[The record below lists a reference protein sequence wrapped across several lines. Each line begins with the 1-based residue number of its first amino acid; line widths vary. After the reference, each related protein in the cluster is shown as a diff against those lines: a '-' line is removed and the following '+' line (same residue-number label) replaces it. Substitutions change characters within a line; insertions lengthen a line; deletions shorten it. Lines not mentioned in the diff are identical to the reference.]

1 MSRYTIQGR
10 TAKWEVVIGLE
21 VHCQVIS
28 NSKLFSGASAVFG
41 NEQNTAVSTIDAGYP
56 GMLPVINKFAVQQA
70 IKTGFGINATINK
83 RSAFDRKNYYYADL
97 PSGYQITQFFKPI
110 VTDGWLEIE
119 RDNGE
124 VKRVGIERIHM
135 EQDAGKS
142 IHGVMKGKTFIDLN
156 RAGVTLMEL
165 VTRPEMES
173 PEDAGK
179 FVRKLRSIVRYL
191 GTCDGN
197 MDEGSMRCDVNV
209 SVNKEGAKEF
219 GTRVEVKN
227 VNSIRF
233 VIQAAEIEA
242 KRQIEAYENGEE
254 ITQETRLFDEEK
266 METRAMRSKE
276 FAMDYRYFPDPDLV
290 HLVLDDEMVNQIRE
304 NMPELPDAKKHRFME
319 EYGLSEYNAKQLVSE
334 KEIAAYYE
342 KAIVD
347 QDPKKVANWVIGDLF
362 ALLNAQGKDITE
374 SPIPPENL
382 GKLVGL
388 INGGVISGK
397 IAKEVFAIM
406 AETGKSPETIVEEKG
421 LKQVTDTTEIE
432 NAIDRVMSENQDKV
446 AEYKSG
452 KDKLLGWF
460 VGQVMAATKGKANPA
475 LLNELLKKK
484 MS

>member
-10 TAKWEVVIGLE
+10 TGEWEVVIGLE

-41 NEQNTAVSTIDAGYP
+41 NEQNTAVSTVDAGYP

-97 PSGYQITQFFKPI
+97 PTGYQITQFFKPI
-110 VTDGWLEIE
+110 VTDGWLDIE

-124 VKRVGIERIHM
+124 IKRVGIERIHM

-142 IHGVMKGKTFIDLN
+142 IHGMVKGKTFIDLN

-209 SVNKEGAKEF
+209 SVNRVGAKEF

-233 VIQAAEIEA
+233 VIQAADIESR
-242 KRQIEAYENGEE
+242 RQVEAYEAGE
-254 ITQETRLFDEEK
+254 TLKQETRLFDDEK
-266 METRAMRSKE
+266 LETRPMRSKE

-290 HLVLDDEMVNQIRE
+290 HLVLDDDMVQNIKD
-304 NMPELPDAKKHRFME
+304 NMPELPDAKKQRFMD

-342 KAIVD
+342 EAIKG

-362 ALLNAQGKDITE
+362 ALLNTLGKDIDE
-374 SPIPPENL
+374 SPISAENL

-388 INGGVISGK
+388 INDGTISGK

-406 AETGKSPETIVEEKG
+406 AETGKTPEAIVEEKG
-421 LKQVTDTTEIE
+421 LKQVTDTG
-432 NAIDRVMSENQDKV
+432 AIDAAIDEVMAKNPDKV
-446 AEYKSG
+446 AEYKGG

-460 VGQVMAATKGKANPA
+460 VGQVMAATKGKANPG

>member
-10 TAKWEVVIGLE
+10 TGEWEVVIGLE

-70 IKTGFGINATINK
+70 VKTGFGINATINK

-97 PSGYQITQFFKPI
+97 PTGYQITQFFKPI
-110 VTDGWLEIE
+110 VTDGWLDIE
-119 RDNGE
+119 RDSGE
-124 VKRVGIERIHM
+124 IKRIGIERIHM

-142 IHGVMKGKTFIDLN
+142 IHGTVKGKTFIDLD

-209 SVNKEGAKEF
+209 SVNKVGAKEF

-233 VIQAAEIEA
+233 VIQAADIESR
-242 KRQIEAYENGEE
+242 RQVEAYESGEPV
-254 ITQETRLFDEEK
+254 IQETRLFDDEK
-266 METRAMRSKE
+266 LETRAMRSKE

-290 HLVLDDEMVNQIRE
+290 HLVLDDEMVQNIKD
-304 NMPELPDAKKHRFME
+304 NMPELPDAKKQRFMS
-319 EYGLSEYNAKQLVSE
+319 EYDLSEYNAKQLVSE

-342 KAIVD
+342 EAIKG

-362 ALLNAQGKDITE
+362 ALLNTLGKDIDE
-374 SPIPPENL
+374 SPISAANL

-388 INGGVISGK
+388 INDGTISGK

-406 AETGKSPETIVEEKG
+406 AETGKSPEVIVEEKG
-421 LKQVTDTTEIE
+421 LKQVTDTG
-432 NAIDRVMSENQDKV
+432 AIDAAIDEVMAKNPDKV
-446 AEYKSG
+446 AEYKGG

-460 VGQVMAATKGKANPA
+460 VGQVMAATKGKANPG

>member
-242 KRQIEAYENGEE
+242 RRQVEAYENGE
-254 ITQETRLFDEEK
+254 IIQQETRLFDEEK

-290 HLVLDDEMVNQIRE
+290 HLVLDDEMVNRIRE

-362 ALLNAQGKDITE
+362 ALLNTQGKDITE

-388 INGGVISGK
+388 INVGVISGK

>member
-242 KRQIEAYENGEE
+242 RRQIEAYENGE
-254 ITQETRLFDEEK
+254 IIQQETRLFDEEK

-362 ALLNAQGKDITE
+362 ALLNTQGKDITE

-388 INGGVISGK
+388 INVGVISGK